1 MNHSKKPG
9 QLIEVW
15 EDVVELGQMAKAFLI
30 SVVCTMGLY
39 FLAPAD
45 NRPLQLLLGL
55 GGAVIGFVLNA
66 VLFKPKREIVI
77 EEVEAEDDN
86 S

>member
-1 MNHSKKPG
+1 MRDSKKTE

-15 EDVVELGQMAKAFLI
+15 EDVVDLGEMAKAFII

-39 FLAPAD
+39 FIAPVD

-55 GGAVIGFVLNA
+55 GGAVLGFIINA
-66 VLFKPKREIVI
+66 ILFKPKRKIV
-77 EEVEAEDDN
+77 VEDENDN
-86 S
+86 N